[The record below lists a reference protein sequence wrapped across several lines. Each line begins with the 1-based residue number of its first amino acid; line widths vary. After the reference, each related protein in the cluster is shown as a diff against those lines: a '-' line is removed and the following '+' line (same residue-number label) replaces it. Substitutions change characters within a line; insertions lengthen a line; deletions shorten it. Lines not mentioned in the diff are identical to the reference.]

1 MFYCKYYINSSK
13 WDINFKSAKCQKQK
27 INEIKRT
34 ANKIKKNFIQNYCAL
49 LCYALLLRMRIN
61 EKLEEFKDILEIKM
75 L

>member
-34 ANKIKKNFIQNYCAL
+34 ANKIKKISFKIIVLSYVM
-49 LCYALLLRMRIN
+49 LCYYEWELMKNLKNSMIS
-61 EKLEEFKDILEIKM
+61 
-75 L
+75 